1 MLFKSYEIIS
11 NCIFNNLY
19 KIPENIDLIVGIDRS
34 GMIIALMIANYL
46 HKKVVSFDEFIDDN
60 FNIDNIKNVLI
71 TQDSTANGK
80 RINEIKNQIKLSN
93 KFYLNIKYIIIYYVN
108 KNILNDINNIA
119 LEHFQSSDL
128 MELNF
133 IFNQFN
139 LTMYQIQGNLCRK
152 PTQEEIQNQE
162 KYLDY
167 INNVKPYQRPNKQ
180 IISCIITNRPEK
192 YRKQTQEWLKKYNYR
207 YNKLIMMPQ
216 NINDKIKYKG
226 QIYKNSSEE
235 LYISND
241 EKESIEIN
249 KISNKQ
255 VLCTQTMQIIQ

>member
-1 MLFKSYEIIS
+1 MSFKSYEIIS
-11 NCIFNNLY
+11 NYIFNNLY
-19 KIPENIDLIVGIDRS
+19 KIPENIDLVVGIDRS

-71 TQDSTANGK
+71 TDDIISKGIAITQT
-80 RINEIKNQIKLSN
+80 KNKIKLSDKLN
-93 KFYLNIKYIIIYYVN
+93 SLNIKFLAVYSCTQDVKVSDVVMGY
-108 KNILNDINNIA
+108 NNTW
-119 LEHFQSSDL
+119 FQFCLFYNGSMS
-128 MELNF
+128 NVS
-133 IFNQFN
+133 
-139 LTMYQIQGNLCRK
+139 MYQIQGNLCRK
-152 PTQEEIQNQE
+152 PTQEEMQNEE

-167 INNVKPYQRPNKQ
+167 INNVKPYQRPNARNY
-180 IISCIITNRPEK
+180 SCIITNRPEK

-207 YNKLIMMPQ
+207 YNKLIMIPQ
-216 NINDKIKYKG
+216 NISDKIKYKG
-226 QIYKNSSEE
+226 QIYKNSSEK

-241 EKESIEIN
+241 EKQSIEIN